1 MIKTTLKEIA
11 EALNISVSTV
21 SKALKNYP
29 DVSPKTRE
37 RVLEMA
43 KSVNYSPNSFAQ
55 SLRYNK
61 SFIIG
66 LIVPVIVHDFFAS
79 IMHAVV
85 ETAKELG
92 YAVIILES
100 DESYESEKKQIDFLI
115 DKNVD
120 GILIS
125 LSDTTV
131 NFNHIQYA
139 MDKGVPIVLYDKT
152 SRILNCSK
160 VIIDDMIAAKNAT
173 EYLIKTGCSKIAHIR
188 GPLKPKTTIDRMKG
202 YKAALLK
209 NGMEYDKSLVYVS
222 ENLSYEDG
230 YNLADKIL
238 KDHPDVDAVFS
249 FTDLVAMG
257 FLTRLNELKISVPDQ
272 ISIVGFSNWF
282 LTQISNPS
290 LTTVDQSGYDMG
302 RQAFKVLHKEMNEEV
317 PETAKQTITIPTK
330 LIIRNSTKTVN

>member
-43 KSVNYSPNSFAQ
+43 KEVNYSPNSFAQ

-61 SFIIG
+61 SLIIG
-66 LIVPVIVHDFFAS
+66 LVVPVIVHDFFAN
-79 IMHAVV
+79 IIHAVV
-85 ETAKELG
+85 ESAKEMG

-100 DESYESEKKQIDFLI
+100 DESYESEKKQVNFLI

-125 LSDTTV
+125 LSDKTV

-139 MDKGVPIVLYDKT
+139 IDKGVPVVLYDKI

-160 VIIDDMIAAKNAT
+160 VIIDDRIAAKNAT

-202 YKAALLK
+202 YKEALLK
-209 NGMEYDKSLVYVS
+209 NGIQYDKSLVYVS

-230 YNLADKIL
+230 YGLADKII
-238 KDHPDVDAVFS
+238 KDHPDLDAVFS

-257 FLTRLNELKISVPDQ
+257 FLNRLNELQISVPDQ

-282 LTQISNPS
+282 LTQVSSPS
-290 LTTVDQSGYDMG
+290 LTTIDQSGYDMG
-302 RQAFKVLHKEMNEEV
+302 KQAFKILHKEMNSDM

-330 LIIRNSTKTVN
+330 LIIRNSTKTIG